1 MAEGMTTAA
10 ERLEELR
17 RAIAA
22 LDSELVDLLARRLR
36 LATEIGEIKKEL
48 GLPVLDPAREAE
60 VVRRGAALAR
70 ERGVD
75 PELVRDLLWR
85 IIAQARGVQDAHVV
99 RGHER

>member
-1 MAEGMTTAA
+1 MAEGMSAA

-22 LDSELVDLLARRLR
+22 LDSDLVDLLARRLR
-36 LATEIGEIKKEL
+36 LATEIGEIKKQL

-85 IIAQARGVQDAHVV
+85 IIAQARGVQDTQPA
-99 RGHER
+99 RGREH

>member
-1 MAEGMTTAA
+1 MTDA
-10 ERLEELR
+10 ERLDDLR

-22 LDSELVDLLARRLR
+22 LDAELVDLLARRLR
-36 LATEIGEIKKEL
+36 LAAELGPIKQRL

-60 VVRRGAALAR
+60 VVRQGAALAR

-85 IIAQARGVQDAHVV
+85 IIAQARGLQD
-99 RGHER
+99 RGGSGGGA

>member
-1 MAEGMTTAA
+1 MDAMTDA
-10 ERLEELR
+10 ERLEQLR

-22 LDSELVDLLARRLR
+22 LDAELVELLARRLE
-36 LATEIGEIKKEL
+36 LAAEIGLIKQRL

-60 VVRRGAALAR
+60 VVRRGATLAR

-85 IIAQARGVQDAHVV
+85 IMAQARVLQDAQGP
-99 RGHER
+99 RPNP

>member
-1 MAEGMTTAA
+1 MAEGMTDTD
-10 ERLEELR
+10 RLEALR

-22 LDSELVDLLARRLR
+22 LDGELVDLLARRLR
-36 LATEIGEIKKEL
+36 LATEIGEIKEHL

-85 IIAQARGVQDAHVV
+85 IIAQARGVQDANSL
-99 RGHER
+99 RGRER

>member
-1 MAEGMTTAA
+1 MAEGMTAA

-36 LATEIGEIKKEL
+36 LATEIGEIKKQL

-60 VVRRGAALAR
+60 VVRRGAVLAR

-85 IIAQARGVQDAHVV
+85 IIAQARGVQDAQPV
-99 RGHER
+99 RGGER

>member
-1 MAEGMTTAA
+1 MTDA
-10 ERLEELR
+10 ERLDELR

-22 LDSELVDLLARRLR
+22 LDEELIDLLARRLR
-36 LATEIGEIKKEL
+36 LAAEIGPIKQRL

-85 IIAQARGVQDAHVV
+85 IIAQARVLQDSQGADAAP
-99 RGHER
+99 